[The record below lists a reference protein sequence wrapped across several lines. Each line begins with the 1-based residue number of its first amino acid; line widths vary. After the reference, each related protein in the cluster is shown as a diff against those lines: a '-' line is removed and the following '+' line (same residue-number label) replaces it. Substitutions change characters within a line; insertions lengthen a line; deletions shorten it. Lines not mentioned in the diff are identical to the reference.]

1 MLKNKKF
8 IIPIIIY
15 AVLLILSFLFQL
27 PEMLWADDI
36 ELIPDYHA
44 RDRYGFLTGLS
55 TMISMFFFG
64 ALVVMTSVYMFS
76 AMVGA
81 AKKQDKTVIKRR
93 IVLFFTGAVFCMPP
107 VITLLF
113 AVLPH

>member
-1 MLKNKKF
+1 MLKDKKF
-8 IIPIIIY
+8 LIPIIIY

-27 PEMLWADDI
+27 PEMSWADDA
-36 ELIPDYHA
+36 ELAASYHE
-44 RDRYGFLTGLS
+44 RDRYGFLIGLS

-64 ALVVMTSVYMFS
+64 TLVVMTSVYMFS

-81 AKKQDKTVIKRR
+81 AKKQDKSVIKRR
-93 IVLFFTGAVFCMPP
+93 IVLFFIGAVFCMPP
-107 VITLLF
+107 VVTLLF